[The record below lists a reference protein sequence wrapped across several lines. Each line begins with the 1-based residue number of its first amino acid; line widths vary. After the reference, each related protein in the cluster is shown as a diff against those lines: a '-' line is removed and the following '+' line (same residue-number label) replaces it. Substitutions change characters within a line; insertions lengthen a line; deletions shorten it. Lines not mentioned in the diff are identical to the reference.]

1 MYTFEID
8 YNTQMK
14 VQELLKTKEG
24 VCEVMPKVRIT
35 NHEGRYSTRVE
46 LVCVHKDSSI
56 NCGTNAKDCTNCL
69 NKDEVYQSNKSFN
82 KAMGEVSRKLIN
94 LINS

>member
-8 YNTQMK
+8 YNTQLS

-35 NHEGRYSTRVE
+35 NHEGKYPTFVE
-46 LVCVHKDSSI
+46 LVCVHQDSNI
-56 NCGTNAKDCTNCL
+56 NCGTNAKYCTNCL
-69 NKDEVYQSNKSFN
+69 NKGEVKQSSKSFN

-94 LINS
+94 LVNS